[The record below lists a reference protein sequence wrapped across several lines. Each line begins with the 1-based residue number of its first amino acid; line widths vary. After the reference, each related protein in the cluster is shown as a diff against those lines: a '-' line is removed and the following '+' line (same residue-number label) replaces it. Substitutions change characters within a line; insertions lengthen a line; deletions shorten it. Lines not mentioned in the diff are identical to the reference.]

1 MPVKKP
7 KVEDSGANE
16 LKKLSDEIAPK
27 KDKTKKNDT
36 DDDANIDTNDTTDGD
51 ANNATGADSVPS
63 LPGIDTN
70 NDETK
75 NADENSELNLTELGR
90 VYTLKRIYS
99 ILKSLNT
106 YVDDALIK
114 YNNEPNLVKIKTQV
128 VNMQDLF
135 VLLSSNIEKYTDK
148 LEEIISSYN
157 EYIITVTKLLSTNY
171 SLDEENDFVL
181 NDEHNTAEM
190 NTDVEQ
196 NFKSNKIQ
204 SSI

>member
-1 MPVKKP
+1 MPVRKP

>member
-16 LKKLSDEIAPK
+16 LKKLSDEITPK

-36 DDDANIDTNDTTDGD
+36 DTDTNIDTNDTTDGD
-51 ANNATGADSVPS
+51 ANNATGADSIPS

>member
-1 MPVKKP
+1 MPVRKP

-16 LKKLSDEIAPK
+16 LKKLSDEITPK

-36 DDDANIDTNDTTDGD
+36 DTDTNIDTNDTTDGD
-51 ANNATGADSVPS
+51 ANNATGADSIPS